1 MSMVTRQTVA
11 FPLVRIDCVQA
22 QNDLTFDCYKLMKS
36 RVCFFYKRLMV
47 IFISYVAFYNF
58 ILGAHFN
65 PNNLTHGAP
74 EDEIR
79 HAGDL
84 GNIIANADGNFFK
97 QWMHFFFFL

>member
-1 MSMVTRQTVA
+1 MIA
-11 FPLVRIDCVQA
+11 FQA

-36 RVCFFYKRLMV
+36 HVCFFYKRLMV
-47 IFISYVAFYNF
+47 IFTSYVAFYNV

-97 QWMHFFFFL
+97 QWRNFFFFLINF